1 MRIGVVSDVH
11 CNATAL
17 AWAIR
22 RLERDVEEI
31 FVAGDAIYEYRFS
44 DPVIDLIRDSHC
56 HYVLGNHEIQFLRS
70 QDDRP
75 PSGINQAHLRF
86 VAGAPRTLT
95 MKLGGKRIMMVHGV
109 PWAPYSDY
117 VYPNSPQL
125 ARFAE
130 VDADIIIV
138 GHTHTA
144 MAERVGSVLV
154 VNPGSVG
161 EARGPAPHRLTY
173 ATIDL
178 ATDEVD
184 LFAIRPED
192 LAKAEDPG
200 AA

>member
-11 CNATAL
+11 CNAAAL

-22 RLERDVEEI
+22 RLERDVDEI
-31 FVAGDAIYEYRFS
+31 FVAGDAFYEYRFS
-44 DPVIDLIRDSHC
+44 DEVIGLIRGSHC

-70 QDDRP
+70 QGDRP
-75 PSGINQAHLRF
+75 PSGIDHAHLGF
-86 VAGAPRTLT
+86 VAGTPRTLT
-95 MKLGGKRIMMVHGV
+95 MKMGGKRIMMVHGV

-125 ARFAE
+125 ARFVE
-130 VDADIIIV
+130 VDSDIIIV

-161 EARGPAPHRLTY
+161 EARGPAPHRLSY
-173 ATIDL
+173 AVVDL
-178 ATDEVD
+178 TSDEVD
-184 LFAIRPED
+184 IVRFGPED
-192 LAKAEDPG
+192 VGGEEDSGP
-200 AA
+200 A